1 LKPKEY
7 KSIAEQEEKPIDEN
21 GDVKTT
27 DENVLS
33 AI

>member
-7 KSIAEQEEKPIDEN
+7 KSTAEQEEKVVDEN
-21 GDVKTT
+21 GDIKTT
-27 DENVLS
+27 DENIMS